1 MTSIA
6 DLAQPVRRRFRL
18 PSLFRRK
25 PSDPRLPKPGTR
37 EWAIEARR
45 QARHIANSPGE
56 ADDIAFMESLHQD

>member
-1 MTSIA
+1 MAFIA
-6 DLAQPVRRRFRL
+6 DLAQPVRRRLRL
-18 PSLFRRK
+18 PRIFRRK
-25 PSDPRLPKPGTR
+25 PNDPRLPKPGTP